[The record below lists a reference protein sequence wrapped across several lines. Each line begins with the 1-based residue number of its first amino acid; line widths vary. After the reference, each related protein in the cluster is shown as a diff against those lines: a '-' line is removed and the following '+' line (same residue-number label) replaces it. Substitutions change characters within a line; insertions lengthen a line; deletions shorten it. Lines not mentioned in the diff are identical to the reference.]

1 MSLGLTAALAVAVRF
16 GDLQRFD
23 DSLEEWVNQH
33 RERLYPFARI
43 ASLLGERTVHPLL
56 ATASAV
62 TLTLATHQPFLH
74 FAIPLGAASLGGIV
88 AHHVVKFV
96 YRRAR
101 PRVAL
106 DRQKYEP
113 AFPSGHTTNSTAVL
127 ATGAYLFTH
136 EALLAGGVAALIVA
150 IPLLCTGV
158 SRVAL
163 GWHWGSDVIGGWLT
177 GLGVA
182 ALCASLFLA
191 LP

>member
-1 MSLGLTAALAVAVRF
+1 MRF

-23 DSLEEWVNQH
+23 DDLEQWVGPH
-33 RERLYPFARI
+33 RERLFPMARL

-56 ATASAV
+56 ATAAAIA
-62 TLTLATHQPFLH
+62 LTRITHESFLH
-74 FAIPLGAASLGGIV
+74 FAIPLGAASLGGII
-88 AHHVVKFV
+88 AHHLVKFV

-101 PRVAL
+101 PSVAL

-127 ATGAYLFTH
+127 ATSAYLFTH
-136 EALLAGGVAALIVA
+136 EALVAGSVAALVVA
-150 IPLLCTGV
+150 IPLLCTGL

-163 GWHWGSDVIGGWLT
+163 GWHWGSDVVGGWLT
-177 GLGVA
+177 GIGVA